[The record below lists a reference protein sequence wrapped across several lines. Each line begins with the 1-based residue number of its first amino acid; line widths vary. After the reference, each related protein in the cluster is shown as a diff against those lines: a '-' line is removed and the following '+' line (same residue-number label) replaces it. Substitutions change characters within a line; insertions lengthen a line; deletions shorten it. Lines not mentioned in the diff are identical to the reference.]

1 MPTLQ
6 KGNMM
11 LSDWDL
17 KHAKP
22 RLTAF
27 RFKMVETAYIVNTH
41 FYKEVD

>member
-1 MPTLQ
+1 
-6 KGNMM
+6 M